1 MKEQFLKF
9 SFFMMPIHQ
18 PKENPSLAFDRDIKL
33 VNFADMLG
41 FDEFF
46 IGEHHS
52 GGWENMPCPEMALAK
67 ASATA
72 KRIKLG
78 TSVINLPF
86 HHPYHVAERIVFLD
100 HLTMGRAMLGVGP
113 SSLISDKRLFRIN
126 PDVMW
131 DMMQESLEI
140 IINLLDKSEPFD
152 FDGKFWKL
160 KDIALQLHSFQK
172 PRIPICIATAG
183 SEETLDL
190 AGKHGCVL
198 FSMAGKSR
206 EGKLS
211 FSDQWSRVEKSA
223 LQHGTSV
230 SRDNWR
236 VVTSVY
242 LSENRQKAWDEV
254 EEGIAREMNYF
265 KTIGFKSAYEDY
277 SGQPFDKITPRI
289 GAKNRRWIIGT
300 PDDAIGAI
308 EEFIKETGG
317 FGGFMMTTHEWTSEE
332 NIRHSID
339 LFARYVMPHFRNHT
353 SQHISSWNR
362 LQQDFQN
369 KKSPD
374 FDSNLGFENVSSNN

>member
-1 MKEQFLKF
+1 
-9 SFFMMPIHQ
+9 MMPIHQ
-18 PKENPSLAFDRDIKL
+18 PKESPSLAFDRDIRL

-52 GGWENMPCPEMALAK
+52 GGWETIPCPEMALAK

-100 HLTMGRAMLGVGP
+100 HLSMGRAMLGIGP

-126 PDVMW
+126 PNVMW
-131 DMMQESLEI
+131 NMMEESLEI
-140 IINLLDKSEPFD
+140 ILNLFEKSDPFD

-160 KDIALQLHSFQK
+160 KNIALQLHSFQK
-172 PRIPICIATAG
+172 PTIPICIATAG
-183 SEETLDL
+183 SEETLNL
-190 AGKHGCVL
+190 AGKHGCIL
-198 FSMAGKSR
+198 FSMAGKTKD
-206 EGKLS
+206 GKLS
-211 FSDQWSRVEKSA
+211 FSEQWSRVEESA
-223 LQHGTSV
+223 LKHGTSV
-230 SRDNWR
+230 SRENWR

-242 LSENRQKAWDEV
+242 LSESRQKAWDEV

-277 SGQPFDKITPRI
+277 SGQPFEEITPKI

-300 PDDAIGAI
+300 ADDAIVAI
-308 EEFIKETGG
+308 EQFIKETGG

-339 LFARYVMPHFRNHT
+339 LFARYVIPYFRNHT
-353 SQHISSWNR
+353 SLHISSWNR
-362 LQQDFQN
+362 LQNDYEN
-369 KKSPD
+369 ENPPD
-374 FDSNLGFENVSSNN
+374 FDTNNGFGSIPPHNL